1 MTYDE
6 ALLYIHSTIRKGAA
20 PGLGRIRE
28 LMERLGNP
36 QRQLSYVHITG
47 TNGKGSTAAMTAS
60 VLRSAGYRVG
70 LYTSP
75 FLWRFNERMNV
86 DGRDIADEELAQVTE
101 LVKPAA
107 QALADPP
114 TEFEL
119 VTAIALCWFARKQ
132 CDIVVLEVG
141 MGGKNDA
148 TNVIPAPE
156 VAVLC
161 NIGLDHTAQLGTT
174 LEAIAQ
180 NKSGIL
186 KPGCQGV
193 LYPNSPDVEAVVT
206 AVCQERGIPLHIA
219 DFSQIHVKSRD
230 FSGQILDYKGYS
242 GLHLPLLGSHQARNC
257 ALVLETLEALRQ
269 QGWNIPEEAVYK
281 GIANTVWPGRFELLR
296 REPIF
301 IVDGGHNPQCLA
313 ALAENVKTYLDSR
326 NIIALTGVMADK
338 DYLEMYKGRVPLVS
352 QFVTVTP
359 DNPRSLDAESL
370 ADYLRLLGKPAQAAG
385 SVEEGVH
392 KALALAGT
400 GGTVLA
406 FGSLYMTGPIRQTV
420 KNLMS

>member
-6 ALLYIHSTIRKGAA
+6 ALSYIHSTIRKGAA

-60 VLRSAGYRVG
+60 VLRAAGYRVG

-86 DGRDIADEELAQVTE
+86 DGRDIEDEELAQVTE

-107 QALADPP
+107 QALSDPP

-119 VTAIALCWFARKQ
+119 VTAIALCWFVRKQ

-174 LEAIAQ
+174 LAAIAE

-186 KPGCQGV
+186 KPDCQGV
-193 LYPNSPDVEAVVT
+193 LYPNSPDVETVVT
-206 AVCQERGIPLHIA
+206 RVCREQNIPLRIP
-219 DFSQIHVKSRD
+219 DFSQIHLKSQG
-230 FSGQILDYKGYS
+230 FSGQILDYKNYS
-242 GLHLPLLGSHQARNC
+242 SLHLPLLGGHQTRNC

-269 QGWNIPEEAVYK
+269 QGWNIPENAVYK

-296 REPIF
+296 RDPIF

-313 ALAENVKTYLDSR
+313 ALAENVKAYLAGR
-326 NIIALTGVMADK
+326 KITALTGVMADK
-338 DYLEMYKGRVPLVS
+338 DYLEMYKGLVPLVS

-370 ADYLRLLGKPAQAAG
+370 ADYLRHLGKPAQAAG
-385 SVEEGVH
+385 SVEEGVQ

-400 GGTVLA
+400 DGTVLA

-420 KNLMS
+420 KNMTP